1 MTDMERRKAERRQ
14 ESKKREEDE
23 TYRETINFA
32 LRTLDH

>member
-1 MTDMERRKAERRQ
+1 MTELEQRKAERRQ

-23 TYRETINFA
+23 TYKETINFA